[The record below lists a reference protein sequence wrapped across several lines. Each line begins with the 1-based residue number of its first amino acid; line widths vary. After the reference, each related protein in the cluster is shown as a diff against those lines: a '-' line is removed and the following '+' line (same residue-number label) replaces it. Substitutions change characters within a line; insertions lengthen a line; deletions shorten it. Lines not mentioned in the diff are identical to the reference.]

1 MQILATKLLYNYVVL
16 NFHFLYYFII
26 LFLTFK
32 LALDFEE
39 FSSSTVKKNHI
50 GLGRSFTTDRQTN
63 ILLVLYNQGLM
74 MHVCVDEINMTKHG

>member
-50 GLGRSFTTDRQTN
+50 GLARSFNTDRQTN
-63 ILLVLYNQGLM
+63 FLLVLYNQGLM